1 VIQAYQ
7 EGLIPDG
14 QFLAQRCAMGGD
26 PLTLTMI
33 DSSAVKAYRSTIG
46 DQERGRKGRSRGEHQ
61 QKSTRPSTKNKFF
74 SFNIQ

>member
-33 DSSAVKAYRSTIG
+33 DSSAVKAHRSAS
-46 DQERGRKGRSRGEHQ
+46 DAQ
-61 QKSTRPSTKNKFF
+61 
-74 SFNIQ
+74 

>member
-7 EGLIPDG
+7 EGLIRGG

-33 DSSAVKAYRSTIG
+33 DSSAAKAHRSASGTREG
-46 DQERGRKGRSRGEHQ
+46 GRKGRSRGERQ

-74 SFNIQ
+74 

>member
-7 EGLIPDG
+7 EGLIRGG

-33 DSSAVKAYRSTIG
+33 DSSAVKAYRSASG
-46 DQERGRKGRSRGEHQ
+46 AQERGRKGRSAA
-61 QKSTRPSTKNKFF
+61 SANKNPRAHRRRI
-74 SFNIQ
+74 SFLVLNIQ